1 MAKMTKRTTEPEPK
15 TDAFVGR
22 ELGVENRKQ
31 NEEMTDSLIE
41 GQAVQYYADGWRYGH
56 VDQLPASDEKKYG
69 QVRIL
74 HAQTGAV
81 WVAGRDVKKIVLD
94 TNN

>member
-1 MAKMTKRTTEPEPK
+1 MAKMTKRTTEQDPEPK
-15 TDAFVGR
+15 KDAFVGR

-31 NEEMTDSLIE
+31 NEEMADSLVL
-41 GQAVQYYADGWRYGH
+41 GQPCQFYADGWRYGH

-74 HAQTGAV
+74 HPTTGPI
-81 WVAGRDVKKIVLD
+81 WVAGRDVRKLEV
-94 TNN
+94 

>member
-15 TDAFVGR
+15 KDAFVGR

-31 NEEMTDSLIE
+31 NEEMADSLVL
-41 GQAVQYYADGWRYGH
+41 GQPCQFYADGWRYGH

-74 HAQTGAV
+74 HPTTGPI
-81 WVAGRDVKKIVLD
+81 WVAGRDVRKLEV
-94 TNN
+94 

>member
-31 NEEMTDSLIE
+31 NEEMADSLVL
-41 GQAVQYYADGWRYGH
+41 GQPCQFYADGWRYGH

-74 HAQTGAV
+74 HPTTGPI
-81 WVAGRDVKKIVLD
+81 WVAGRDVRKLEV
-94 TNN
+94 